1 MPENN
6 RNDMSQSIHLDN
18 PTSSEHK
25 TETID
30 ATDVREINED
40 QSQSQSQ
47 NQGQDQDNQ
56 NPKTYSGSGLKYN
69 YYGSALEADE
79 DPLEDEPKDS
89 GMGDDAKKK
98 RNNYYQSES
107 GSGSGDGKTNKRVH
121 EERFQGSRGGTGFNP
136 TALILGIV
144 SLVLAFA
151 LLFMGYRYLNNGTIT
166 HDATPAAEVM
176 QERENPPLKAEK
188 LDPTKVYTLKGSKD
202 VLHNVEVSIT
212 KAQFRKDAT
221 RLWVHLK
228 NNGGNTVQMIPAV
241 NSMIVDNN
249 GHTYKID
256 SFGGDNI
263 TNLPA
268 GADEDIMLT
277 FAPIRSDAKQITY
290 RLDGVFDMQNS
301 SWHHD
306 ITVDLP

>member
-1 MPENN
+1 MPGENN
-6 RNDMSQSIHLDN
+6 RNDISQSIHLEN
-18 PTSSEHK
+18 STSSTSIPDDA

-30 ATDVREINED
+30 ATDVREIHED
-40 QSQSQSQ
+40 QEKK
-47 NQGQDQDNQ
+47 QDTQ
-56 NPKTYSGSGLKYN
+56 NPKNYSGSERKYN
-69 YYGSALEADE
+69 YYGSSLEADE
-79 DPLEDEPKDS
+79 DPLEDYQKDDTKNNKEE
-89 GMGDDAKKK
+89 DDTKKK
-98 RNNYYQSES
+98 RSNYYQSEYAS
-107 GSGSGDGKTNKRVH
+107 EDGKTNKRVH
-121 EERFQGSRGGTGFNP
+121 EERFQGSKGGTGFNP

-166 HDATPAAEVM
+166 HDAKPAAEVM

-212 KAQFRKDAT
+212 KAQFRKDST

-228 NNGGNTVQMIPAV
+228 NNGGNTVQMMPAV